1 MLAKDAMS
9 GDVST
14 LMPDAT
20 ALEAASLLVNTRSP
34 AAFVVNEQ
42 GKLAGIV
49 SEADVM
55 SRIKIGVL
63 ANAAAGG
70 ASVAEIMT
78 RDVISVDEEAS
89 LPSAI
94 ELMLTRHLKVLPV
107 CRQGAV
113 VGVLSRPEIVRL
125 IVSQAAGDPVTTT
138 KGQDEA
144 LRRSVLQAVK
154 GRRWSLAQ
162 RFDVVVKDGAVHLWG
177 VVPSDKVHAS
187 YVEAVERVPQA
198 RSVTS
203 HMHVMPG
210 GVRMHMLS

>member
-9 GDVST
+9 GEIST
-14 LMPDAT
+14 LTPDAT
-20 ALEAASLLVNTRSP
+20 VLEAASLLVNTSSS
-34 AAFVVNEQ
+34 AAFVVNER
-42 GKLAGIV
+42 GGLAGIV

-55 SRIKIGVL
+55 SRIKLGAL
-63 ANAAAGG
+63 ASASSDGT
-70 ASVAEIMT
+70 SVAEIMT
-78 RDVISVDEEAS
+78 RDVISVEEDAS
-89 LPSAI
+89 LASAI
-94 ELMLTRHLKVLPV
+94 ELMLTKHLKVLPV

-113 VGVLSRPEIVRL
+113 VGVISRPVIVRL

-138 KGQDEA
+138 TGQDEA
-144 LRRSVLQAVK
+144 LRHNVLQAVK

-162 RFDVVVKDGAVHLWG
+162 RFDVVVKDGAIHLWG

-187 YVEAVERVPQA
+187 YIEAVERVPQA

-210 GVRMHMLS
+210 GVRMHMLT